1 MSPARIGDLIRCIAL
16 LLLLLF
22 TSPGVTAQETTN
34 EPPVGKVREEQTS
47 LPRYPDMV
55 LPEAVDLLKAK
66 PFDWIV
72 LKSQEVVVVDAVSM
86 RPDPISRVTIKY
98 DIAQQTYNRILRN
111 RPYKIAE
118 IESLRQYSKNANR
131 AEEFDAMESRLKE
144 ELDKARE
151 RADAL
156 KPQTYKLPVTL
167 RDGSVDPEYILD
179 LRHIETVVHFEDLVL
194 RRADQLI
201 AEGRVPLAYDLLLLV
216 ARRHRENNALIQ
228 SELEAE
234 EQELVRQI
242 KSLDDERATLRTS
255 KEGLTAAVNKNVP
268 GSKGRLAALE
278 KTVTRIAVEIKEI
291 EEELRAV
298 RIKLRFARP
307 KDFPKPEAIRKDDYY
322 LPSWPRFDETYHKLV
337 FKDADLH
344 IDQGRPEPAFR
355 LLEELSGD
363 VPGLSSRLGKTAEL
377 LITPCVERQDFRQA
391 RHFINRLATRD
402 PMNPVIQKWK
412 DELTNRAA
420 MAIKD
425 ALAASSQGQARLAVQ
440 SIDRAAHLWP
450 ETPGLKETH
459 RDLNDKYQILR
470 VGVLRLANEPVQ
482 ADIHSEARERV
493 RLLTESTLFEP
504 AGVSVKGVRY
514 RSSFVESWEPTDLG
528 RRVLFRLKMKQA
540 DWESRAIITAADV
553 FDEIT
558 AKINPQSDQFDERMA
573 GYVDGITVHN
583 PAEFSVMF
591 RQLPLRPEAV
601 WRLTVGVN
609 NATRLLNEDIASSP
623 NMGRERFSLRE
634 SPSGQMTFVRARTQP
649 ATTRQRR
656 VEEITEVRYD
666 SWDRALQGLL
676 RGEVSMLSD
685 AEYRDLKLL
694 QDDGRFFVLPYA
706 IPRTHF
712 LLFNPRTKS
721 LQDGQFRRALLHG
734 VPRERLRK
742 SLVEDSPDSL
752 ARLITCPFP
761 SNSYGYSRQLAQ
773 FDYAPPLSAALAQTA
788 KKQMGGTL
796 PVLKMIC
803 PNNERIRRLSL
814 AMIEDWRRIGIT
826 VQLLDE
832 EGDHDDWDICYRT
845 SRCVEPLTE
854 LWPLLTLQSSARID
868 ALQALSEP
876 TRRGLLELERSND
889 WTGAVKLLH
898 RMLGDL
904 LIEARYIPLWELD
917 EHLVARKHVSGLP
930 DRPIHTYDD
939 IERWN
944 IQSWYPSE

>member
-1 MSPARIGDLIRCIAL
+1 MSHTRIGDLCRRVAFLLSL
-16 LLLLLF
+16 LLIRLD
-22 TSPGVTAQETTN
+22 VAAQETTT
-34 EPPVGKVREEQTS
+34 EPPVGKVREEQST

-86 RPDPISRVTIKY
+86 RPDPITRVSIKY
-98 DIAQQTYNRILRN
+98 DIAQQTYNRILKN
-111 RPYKIAE
+111 RPYKVAE
-118 IESLRQYSKNANR
+118 IESLRQYSKNADR
-131 AEEFDAMESRLKE
+131 AEEFDALETRLKE
-144 ELDKARE
+144 EVEKARE

-156 KPQTYKLPVTL
+156 KPQAFKLPVTL

-179 LRHIETVVHFEDLVL
+179 LRLIETVIHFEDLVL

-255 KEGLTAAVNKNVP
+255 KEGLATAASKNVP

-298 RIKLRFARP
+298 RLRLRFARP
-307 KDFPKPEAIRKDDYY
+307 NDFPKPEAVRKDDYY
-322 LPSWPRFDETYHKLV
+322 LPSWPKFDETYHKLV

-344 IDQGRPEPAFR
+344 IEQGRPEPAFR
-355 LLEELSGD
+355 LLEELTGD
-363 VPGLSSRLGKTAEL
+363 VPGLSNRLGKTAEL
-377 LITPCVERQDFRQA
+377 LITPCVERQDFRQT
-391 RHFINRLATRD
+391 RHFINRLTTRD

-420 MAIKD
+420 AAIKD
-425 ALAASSQGQARLAVQ
+425 AQTESAQGQPKIAIQ
-440 SIDRAAHLWP
+440 MIERAAKIWP
-450 ETPGLKETH
+450 ETPGLKEAH

-470 VGVLRLANEPVQ
+470 VGVLRLASEPVQ
-482 ADIHSEARERV
+482 TDINSEARERV

-504 AGVSVKGVRY
+504 ASVSVKGVRY

-528 RRVLFRLKMKQA
+528 RRVLFRLKMKRA

-558 AKINPQSDQFDERMA
+558 AKINPESDQFDERMA

-583 PAEFSVMF
+583 PAEFSLLF

-609 NATRLLNEDIASSP
+609 DSTRLLNEDFAASP
-623 NMGRERFSLRE
+623 NMGRERFSIRE
-634 SPSGQMTFVRARTQP
+634 SPSGQMTFGRVRMQP

-676 RGEVSMLSD
+676 RGEVSMLPN

-694 QDDGRFFVLPYA
+694 QDDGRFFVLRYA

-742 SLVEDSPDSL
+742 SLVEDAPDSL
-752 ARLITCPFP
+752 VRLITCPFP

-773 FDYAPPLSAALAQTA
+773 FDYDPPLSAALAQTA

-796 PVLKMIC
+796 PTLKMIC
-803 PNNERIRRLSL
+803 PNDERIRGLSL

-826 VQLLDE
+826 VRLLN
-832 EGDHDDWDICYRT
+832 EGDREDWDICHRT
-845 SRCVEPLTE
+845 SRSVEPLTE

-898 RMLGDL
+898 RMLADL

-939 IERWN
+939 IEHWN
-944 IQSWYPSE
+944 IQSWYPAE

>member
-1 MSPARIGDLIRCIAL
+1 MNPVRMSVLHRCTMIL
-16 LLLLLF
+16 LSLF
-22 TSPGVTAQETTN
+22 FFHSQVVAQDSN
-34 EPPVGKVREEQTS
+34 AEPPVGRAKEEQTT

-55 LPEAVDLLKAK
+55 LPEAVDLLRAK

-72 LKSQEVVVVDAVSM
+72 LKSQEVLVVDPVSM
-86 RPDPISRVTIKY
+86 RPDPITRVTIKY
-98 DIAQQTYNRILRN
+98 DIAQQMYNRMLKN

-118 IESLRQYSKNANR
+118 IESVRQYSKNKDQT
-131 AEEFDAMESRLKE
+131 AEADATETRLKE
-144 ELDKARE
+144 ELENARE

-156 KPQTYKLPVTL
+156 KPQTFKLPVTL
-167 RDGSVDPEYILD
+167 RDGSVDPEYVLD
-179 LRHIETVVHFEDLVL
+179 LRLVETVIHFEDLIL

-201 AEGRVPLAYDLLLLV
+201 ADGRIPLAYDLLLLV
-216 ARRHRENNALIQ
+216 ARRHRDNNLLIQ
-228 SELEAE
+228 SELETE

-242 KSLDDERATLRTS
+242 KSIDDERATLRTS
-255 KEGLTAAVNKNVP
+255 KESLTAAVSKNVP
-268 GSKGRLAALE
+268 GSKVRLAALE

-298 RIKLRFARP
+298 RLRLRFARP
-307 KDFPKPEAIRKDDYY
+307 KDIPKPEAIRKDDYY
-322 LPSWPRFDETYHKLV
+322 LPAWPRFDETYQKLI
-337 FKDADLH
+337 FKDADLQ
-344 IDQGRPEPAFR
+344 IEQGRPEAAFR
-355 LLEELSGD
+355 LLEDLTGD
-363 VPGLSSRLGKTAEL
+363 VPGLSGRLGKTADL
-377 LITPCVERQDFRQA
+377 LISPCVERQDFRQA

-402 PMNPVIQKWK
+402 ATNPVIQKWK
-412 DELTNRAA
+412 DELTNRALA
-420 MAIKD
+420 AIKD
-425 ALAASSQGQARLAVQ
+425 AQSASAQGQARQAIQ
-440 SIDRAAHLWP
+440 IIDRAALIWP
-450 ETPGLKETH
+450 ETPGLKEAH
-459 RDLNDKYQILR
+459 RDLNDKHQILR
-470 VGVLRLANEPVQ
+470 VGVLRLASEPIQ
-482 ADIHSEARERV
+482 AGVNSEARERI

-504 AGVSVKGVRY
+504 ASVNVKGVRY
-514 RSSFVESWEPTDLG
+514 RSSYIESWEPTDLG
-528 RRVLFRLKMKQA
+528 RRVLFRLKMKRT
-540 DWESRAIITAADV
+540 DWESRSIITAADV
-553 FDEIT
+553 FDEIA
-558 AKINPQSDQFDERMA
+558 AKINPESIQFDERMA

-583 PAEFSVMF
+583 PSEFSVIF

-601 WRLTVGVN
+601 WRFSVGTSE
-609 NATRLLNEDIASSP
+609 ATRSLNQDIATSP
-623 NMGRERFSLRE
+623 NSGRDRFSVRE
-634 SPSGQMTFVRARTQP
+634 SPAGQMTFGRVRIQP
-649 ATTRQRR
+649 AATRQRR

-676 RGEVSMLSD
+676 RGEVSMLPN

-721 LQDGQFRRALLHG
+721 LQDGQLRRALLHG

-742 SLVEDSPDSL
+742 SLVEDSSDSL
-752 ARLITCPFP
+752 VRLITCPFP

-773 FDYAPPLSAALAQTA
+773 FDYDPPLSAALAQTA

-803 PNNERIRRLSL
+803 PNEERIRGLSL

-826 VQLLDE
+826 VKLLN
-832 EGDHDDWDICYRT
+832 EGDQEDWDICYRT
-845 SRCVEPLTE
+845 SRSVEPLTE
-854 LWPLLTLQSSARID
+854 LWPLLTLQSSAHID
-868 ALQALSEP
+868 AIQALSEP

-889 WTGAVKLLH
+889 GTGAVKLLH
-898 RMLGDL
+898 RLLADL